1 MIVVFVTFS
10 LSLSRTF
17 VLHAA
22 NTEHSDPF
30 SILFSLTSTY
40 NNYISHRHHDDST
53 RRHSNLTT
61 SSYQSLKVGITRSL
75 TSLISYCSHQRL
87 SDQFEAREKLQRSH
101 FNFFS
106 IVYQHQT
113 KEHTRRYSLHS
124 TERNLF
130 PTHHTITHHL
140 TSNIIPFLYS
150 NCLKLFA
157 LSLLTL
163 FYYILCFDVRYAS
176 FHFQWVSV
184 RVWRV
189 ISILA
194 W

>member
-1 MIVVFVTFS
+1 MTTV
-10 LSLSRTF
+10 RED
-17 VLHAA
+17 
-22 NTEHSDPF
+22 NP
-30 SILFSLTSTY
+30 
-40 NNYISHRHHDDST
+40 NYIIVSI
-53 RRHSNLTT
+53 SNM
-61 SSYQSLKVGITRSL
+61 VGITRVAHIILFASMFIG
-75 TSLISYCSHQRL
+75 SVR
-87 SDQFEAREKLQRSH
+87 DKREVCCRSIQI
-101 FNFFS
+101 FS
-106 IVYQHQT
+106 IVYQHIRR
-113 KEHTRRYSLHS
+113 KNTRDDIHFIQQNSVYFQHIIVRY
-124 TERNLF
+124 
-130 PTHHTITHHL
+130 ITHHL